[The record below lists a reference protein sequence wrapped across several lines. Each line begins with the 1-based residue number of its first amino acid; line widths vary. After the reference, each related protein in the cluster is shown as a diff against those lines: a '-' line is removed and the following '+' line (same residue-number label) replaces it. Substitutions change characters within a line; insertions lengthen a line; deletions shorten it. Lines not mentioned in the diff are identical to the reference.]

1 MPEGKMQV
9 LPHQRYKCKC
19 KKVKWQ
25 TPRTRKATSRNQT
38 GRFFRNAKI
47 DAGNNRE
54 NDKPEAGKLQTHGK
68 SSNSV
73 HGSVPK
79 TQPWEMHQLLKI
91 CSWNIRR
98 GLIKR
103 ELELKDMLNSEKMN
117 IMFLVETDTK
127 LPNGKSDYKIE
138 GLQQFYKRPT
148 KVLIK

>member
-1 MPEGKMQV
+1 MFGSLTLKLNETKTEFICK
-9 LPHQRYKCKC
+9 RYKCKC

-25 TPRTRKATSRNQT
+25 TPKRRKASSRNQT

-54 NDKPEAGKLQTHGK
+54 NNKPEAWKLQAQ
-68 SSNSV
+68 
-73 HGSVPK
+73 
-79 TQPWEMHQLLKI
+79 TQCMGQ
-91 CSWNIRR
+91 SQR

-138 GLQQFYKRPT
+138 GCATVLQKTNQ
-148 KVLIK
+148 